1 MIRKILFF
9 ILILSSCHLHA
20 QVVIHGRVFDEKSG
34 QPLAFVTVAERGTQ
48 TGTYSDIDGY
58 FTLKIAGENALV
70 SFSYVGYF
78 PLAMQW
84 DKTASW
90 KVSMK
95 RQSQAMKEVVIS
107 AGVNPAEIIMRKVIR
122 RRDANNPEK
131 AVGFIYD
138 SYNKFVVLGENDS
151 SKIVNTTPMTASD
164 TTAMEMRAFFEEKHL
179 FLMESATQRK
189 HLPPSKDDEVILA
202 SRVSGL
208 KMPGFSLLGTQLQSF
223 SIYSEKISIM
233 DLSYLSPL
241 SNSAI
246 SKYFFTLEDTT
257 YFQEDTI
264 YTISFHPRKEKN
276 FVGLKGTLSINT
288 DGWAVQNLIAEP
300 ADSMESLQ
308 IKIQQQYG
316 KYSNVWFPEQLNS
329 FLFFP
334 GLSMNGVLLKGV
346 SRSYIRNVQIN
357 PDLRAREFDP
367 VVLRMDPHAYEVPDS
382 VWTRYRQHELDAK
395 EQKTYAFIDSIGE
408 AENFDK
414 KVKLLGVIMT
424 GQIPIGKL
432 SIDLNRLLRV
442 NSYEGLRLGAGIHT
456 NDFLSRRFTVGGYYA
471 YGFKDKQH
479 KYGGDAFVYLYRLR
493 NIWIQGL
500 WESDVRETGGN
511 ILAERPKAFL
521 NTSFYP
527 YFISRMDRIDKQE
540 VRLNGRVWGNLSTTI
555 SVSRQQIEA
564 NEEVSYAITRNENA
578 TVLVRDFD
586 LREAAMT
593 LRWAP
598 GEKLAAVGQREV
610 SLGSKWP
617 VFYFRYSI
625 GEIDNLNTKQYQRYD
640 FLTEKT
646 FRSALA
652 GDLTIRFSGG
662 FIPYDLP
669 ASLYYNMQGTNSVN
683 YDEKDYFGIASP
695 FTFETMRTNEFMHS
709 RYGAMFLRHSFRD
722 LLIQKKN
729 FKPLLSIVHNMCW
742 GDIEN
747 RNSLKATALQASDLF
762 VESGIT
768 IDRLINSSLSGLGI
782 GVFYRYGAYQYGE
795 LKDNLVFKLSS
806 TIAL

>member
-1 MIRKILFF
+1 
-9 ILILSSCHLHA
+9 
-20 QVVIHGRVFDEKSG
+20 
-34 QPLAFVTVAERGTQ
+34 
-48 TGTYSDIDGY
+48 
-58 FTLKIAGENALV
+58 
-70 SFSYVGYF
+70 
-78 PLAMQW
+78 
-84 DKTASW
+84 
-90 KVSMK
+90 
-95 RQSQAMKEVVIS
+95 
-107 AGVNPAEIIMRKVIR
+107 
-122 RRDANNPEK
+122 
-131 AVGFIYD
+131 
-138 SYNKFVVLGENDS
+138 
-151 SKIVNTTPMTASD
+151 
-164 TTAMEMRAFFEEKHL
+164 
-179 FLMESATQRK
+179 
-189 HLPPSKDDEVILA
+189 
-202 SRVSGL
+202 
-208 KMPGFSLLGTQLQSF
+208 
-223 SIYSEKISIM
+223 M

-479 KYGGDAFVYLYRLR
+479 KYGGDALVYLYRLR

-617 VFYFRYSI
+617 VFYFRYSM

-747 RNSLKATALQASDLF
+747 KNSLKATALQAKNLF